1 MAKCKVIKKD
11 SVIDEICDMIKDDF
25 RENNCGY
32 ITSLK
37 RILPKYIPQ
46 TTTLKIELTQEE
58 VERIKSNEYTL
69 GPGISIETMS
79 TISQALKESLDN

>member
-11 SVIDEICDMIKDDF
+11 SVIDEIWREIWTKTSITDDCEPGV
-25 RENNCGY
+25 RKAL
-32 ITSLK
+32 S
-37 RILPKYIPQ
+37 KYIPQ
-46 TTTLKIELTQEE
+46 PTTLEIELTQEE

-79 TISQALKESLDN
+79 TIAQTLKESINN

>member
-11 SVIDEICDMIKDDF
+11 SVIDEIWNDIYRDGCALTIQNKDF
-25 RENNCGY
+25 VKF
-32 ITSLK
+32 TLSKHL
-37 RILPKYIPQ
+37 PQ
-46 TTTLKIELTQEE
+46 TTTLEIELIQEE

-79 TISQALKESLDN
+79 TISQSLKESLDN